1 MKSRGLMNYM
11 GGLLCAL
18 PLLSACDND
27 DWKDEVDALKNP
39 MPQGIVWLMDD
50 VTTVNGGEF
59 EIRFRVNPSE
69 ASLTAENFQ
78 LDVADETVYRLQT
91 DEAVAQTRASYVTTP
106 AHYQLLSV
114 TPDVNADGETLDGQ
128 WLATIG
134 VQADVDVWLETKL
147 TLVASYT
154 DVAGRTE
161 QVSSD
166 VLDVEMLP
174 RATDG
179 LDIWHPL
186 AQTYRGHSTGNVLDN
201 HIFLDMRTFVAEDG
215 REKQYTAEACL
226 AGAPRM
232 VMDEATA
239 QRFQVENK
247 IADNSYI
254 KLAPAGTDWTDFEA
268 DEDATY
274 GFRATL
280 NLTDI
285 TGTDYEVP
293 VQYTIYRRNE
303 LVLSL
308 PVNVTDRKYS
318 FDMADELASLGYSS
332 ENFNAM
338 RRKVFSPKTYNG
350 KDVPVAAIN
359 LSDDMQLS
367 FSIYGTLESG
377 TTTAADGFLI
387 YPQLNVLEVPSDN
400 VSYFVVQDALLKVQL
415 VVE

>member
-1 MKSRGLMNYM
+1 MKTRRFVNYM

-27 DWKDEVDALKNP
+27 DWKDEVDALKDP
-39 MPQGIVWLMDD
+39 VPQGIVWLMDD

-59 EIRFRVNPSE
+59 EIRFRVNPSG
-69 ASLTAENFQ
+69 ATLTAENFQ

-91 DEAVAQTRASYVTTP
+91 EETAAQTKASYVTTP

-134 VQADVDVWLETKL
+134 VQADADVWLETKL

-154 DVAGRTE
+154 DVAGNTE
-161 QVSSD
+161 LVSSD

-179 LDIWHPL
+179 LNIWHPL

-201 HIFLDMRTFVAEDG
+201 YLFLDMQSFVAEDG
-215 REKQYTAEACL
+215 RVKQYTAETCL
-226 AGAPRM
+226 AGTPLM

-239 QRFQVENK
+239 QRIQTENV

-254 KLAPAGTDWTDFEA
+254 KLTPAGTDWTDFEA
-268 DEDATY
+268 EEDATY
-274 GFRATL
+274 DFRATL

-293 VQYTIYRRNE
+293 VEYTIYRRNE

-308 PVNVTDRKYS
+308 PVNTTDRNYS
-318 FDMADELASLGYSS
+318 FDVADELASLGYSS
-332 ENFNAM
+332 ENFNAL
-338 RRKVFSPKTYNG
+338 RRKVFSPTTYHG
-350 KDVPVAAIN
+350 KDVPVAGVK

-367 FSIYGTLESG
+367 FSVFGTLQSG
-377 TTTAADGFLI
+377 TTTVADNFRISLR
-387 YPQLNVLEVPSDN
+387 LNVPEVVSDN
-400 VSYFVVQDALLKVQL
+400 VSSFVVQDVMLKVQL

>member
-91 DEAVAQTRASYVTTP
+91 DEAVAQTRASYVTPP

-147 TLVASYT
+147 TLVTSYT

-174 RATDG
+174 RAIDG
-179 LDIWHPL
+179 LDI
-186 AQTYRGHSTGNVLDN
+186 
-201 HIFLDMRTFVAEDG
+201 
-215 REKQYTAEACL
+215 
-226 AGAPRM
+226 
-232 VMDEATA
+232 
-239 QRFQVENK
+239 
-247 IADNSYI
+247 
-254 KLAPAGTDWTDFEA
+254 
-268 DEDATY
+268 
-274 GFRATL
+274 
-280 NLTDI
+280 
-285 TGTDYEVP
+285 
-293 VQYTIYRRNE
+293 
-303 LVLSL
+303 
-308 PVNVTDRKYS
+308 
-318 FDMADELASLGYSS
+318 
-332 ENFNAM
+332 
-338 RRKVFSPKTYNG
+338 
-350 KDVPVAAIN
+350 
-359 LSDDMQLS
+359 
-367 FSIYGTLESG
+367 
-377 TTTAADGFLI
+377 
-387 YPQLNVLEVPSDN
+387 
-400 VSYFVVQDALLKVQL
+400 
-415 VVE
+415 